1 MLFESLEALVF
12 YSSTKAREKI
22 IKKNKNIYCDPLV
35 IFPSPA
41 PSFRGMKWIELEEKD

>member
-12 YSSTKAREKI
+12 FSSTKAREKI
-22 IKKNKNIYCDPLV
+22 IKKKIYCDPLV

-41 PSFRGMKWIELEEKD
+41 LSFRGIKWIELEEKD